1 MNIINSI
8 KQVMS
13 QRRSRKS
20 FKEDVRYIEKV
31 KFKYLA
37 KKEKLEK
44 EIFIKTGK
52 TIDELAKAKERIP
65 PEYLDDLLHL
75 NDILIKLND
84 VIIEISQ
91 YRVDILSGKINTK
104 CTW

>member
-8 KQVMS
+8 KQAMS

-20 FKEDVRYIEKV
+20 FKEDIRYIEKV

-37 KKEKLEK
+37 KKEKVEK

-52 TIDELAKAKERIP
+52 TINELAAKEHVP
-65 PEYLDDLLHL
+65 QEYLDDLLHL

-84 VIIEISQ
+84 GIIEISQ
-91 YRVDILSGKINTK
+91 YRIDILSGKINTM